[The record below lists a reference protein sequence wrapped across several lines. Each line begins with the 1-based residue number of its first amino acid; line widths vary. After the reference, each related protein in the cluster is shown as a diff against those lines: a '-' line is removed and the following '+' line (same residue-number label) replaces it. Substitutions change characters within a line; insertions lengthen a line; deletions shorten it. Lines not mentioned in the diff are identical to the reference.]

1 MTNNKN
7 IIKYKRGQQ
16 FNIGYA
22 IFFIILFFILFKL
35 FTYFTSS
42 KVAEYEVTQ
51 GTIATNKVNRGMI
64 IRDEKVVYSD
74 KEGYVNYYIKSG
86 TKVSVRDTIYSVDTN
101 GDISKKISSVT
112 DDGTKLNDVSL
123 QNILDDIDGFTNSY
137 SNVSFSK
144 TYSFKQEL
152 QSELNQTLSTTALKS
167 LSDQV
172 DSAKDN
178 QTFTQYTASES
189 GIVSYYVDGYE
200 NTNADNFDAD
210 DFNITSYSTKD
221 LTLSNNVK
229 ISDPVYKIVNDE
241 NWNILLPV
249 SNSILE
255 QLKEDEG
262 YVKIRICKDEY
273 KVTVKYNVIKKDN
286 NNYLMLFLN
295 KAMIRYISD
304 RFLDVELIINE
315 DSGLKIPN
323 SSIVEKEF
331 FAIPKDFVTMGKDSN
346 EYTLMVKNDTESS
359 KDKIKLVTPTV
370 YHENNKYIYIDEYDI
385 SKGDVLAQ
393 SDSKKTFK
401 VGSYTKKLKG
411 VYCVNKGYAVFKQID
426 VLTQNDDYTIVDTKT
441 DYGLALY
448 DHIALDGNKIQ
459 KNQSIVK

>member
-255 QLKEDEG
+255 QLKESE
-262 YVKIRICKDEY
+262 V
-273 KVTVKYNVIKKDN
+273 
-286 NNYLMLFLN
+286 NY
-295 KAMIRYISD
+295 D
-304 RFLDVELIINE
+304 
-315 DSGLKIPN
+315 
-323 SSIVEKEF
+323 
-331 FAIPKDFVTMGKDSN
+331 
-346 EYTLMVKNDTESS
+346 KN
-359 KDKIKLVTPTV
+359 
-370 YHENNKYIYIDEYDI
+370 
-385 SKGDVLAQ
+385 
-393 SDSKKTFK
+393 
-401 VGSYTKKLKG
+401 
-411 VYCVNKGYAVFKQID
+411 
-426 VLTQNDDYTIVDTKT
+426 
-441 DYGLALY
+441 
-448 DHIALDGNKIQ
+448 
-459 KNQSIVK
+459 